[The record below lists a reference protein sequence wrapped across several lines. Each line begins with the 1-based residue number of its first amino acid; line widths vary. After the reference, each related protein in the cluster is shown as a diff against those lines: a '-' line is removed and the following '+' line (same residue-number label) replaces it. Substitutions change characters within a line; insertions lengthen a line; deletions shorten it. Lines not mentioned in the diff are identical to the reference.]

1 MLAGVYIL
9 GAGVKDVAHLTLE
22 AVETL
27 AEVDLAIVLDFNGDL
42 TNYLETV
49 CRRVEN
55 LAALYRE
62 GKDRES
68 IYKQVAK
75 YIALKCDGNNRVA
88 YVAAGN
94 PIFLNAIVSNLVETC
109 QASEIPYWLGPS
121 VSSVDT
127 ILADLQLEI
136 GDYGLVCYDASV
148 FCHLRPMFDT
158 QATLILFDVQ
168 AVECNTVIR
177 TETPCEERIQRL
189 AKTLLQ
195 YYPANADWYLCSSAR
210 SPGSESLV
218 LTGKLTEL
226 VESRHNL
233 CFGSL
238 VFPGANTSM
247 ALNDWSRTGVA
258 RQTNSGLQHS

>member
-1 MLAGVYIL
+1 MKAGIYIL

-27 AEVDLAIVLDFNGDL
+27 AEIDLAIVLDFNGEL
-42 TNYLETV
+42 TAYLETV

-55 LAALYRE
+55 LANLYRE
-62 GKDRES
+62 GKDRAD

-75 YIALKCDGNNRVA
+75 YIALQYDGNNRVA

-94 PIFLNAIVSNLVETC
+94 PIFLNGIVSNLVETC
-109 QASEIPYWLGPS
+109 CASDIPYWLGPS

-148 FCHLRPMFDT
+148 FCRLRPMFDT

-168 AVECNTVIR
+168 TIQANEVVR
-177 TETPCEERIQRL
+177 METPHEDKVQLL
-189 AKTLLQ
+189 ARTLLQ
-195 YYPANADWYLCSSAR
+195 YYPGNANWYLCSSAR
-210 SPGSESLV
+210 QLGSESLV
-218 LTGKLTEL
+218 LSGRLTEL
-226 VESRHNL
+226 VDSRHNL

-247 ALNDWSRTGVA
+247 ALREWGCVERETA
-258 RQTNSGLQHS
+258 H